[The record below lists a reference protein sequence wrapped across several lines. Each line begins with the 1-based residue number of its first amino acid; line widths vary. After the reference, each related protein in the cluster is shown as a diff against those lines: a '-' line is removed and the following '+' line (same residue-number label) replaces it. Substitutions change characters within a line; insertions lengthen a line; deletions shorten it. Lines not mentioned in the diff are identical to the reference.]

1 MSQNDGRIKRHE
13 TIVAAATA
21 KFTRDA
27 NAGDGDRR
35 GASSLIFRE
44 IKKTSRGGSG
54 RCLSDRT
61 QLDIE

>member
-1 MSQNDGRIKRHE
+1 MSQNDGGIKRHE

-21 KFTRDA
+21 KFTGDV
-27 NAGDGDRR
+27 NAGAGDRR
-35 GASSLIFRE
+35 GASNLISRE

-54 RCLSDRT
+54 RCFSDRK

>member
-1 MSQNDGRIKRHE
+1 MSQNDGRIKRYE

-21 KFTRDA
+21 KFTGEV
-27 NAGDGDRR
+27 NAGAGDRR
-35 GASSLIFRE
+35 GASKLISRK

-54 RCLSDRT
+54 RCVSDRT